1 MSTHGKIGSFNPTNE
16 TWSSYSERLQYYFEA
31 NEIRDAKKHPTFL
44 SICGPSTFQL
54 LSSLAQPKSLR
65 DHSFTE
71 LTELLDKHYDP
82 APSPIVQ
89 RFTFNTR
96 LRRSD
101 ESIAEFVAELKSIA
115 RHCKFGNVLNDM
127 LRDRLVCGVNDT
139 RIQRS
144 LLQEPNLTYEKALEI
159 AQGIE
164 AAAKN
169 AQQLHLQPTATT
181 VQHLQ
186 QRNRPRLQR
195 SAIRSYHPPSST
207 QPCYRCGEQHLQ
219 TQCRFRTSI
228 CRSCGK
234 QVIVTPCLAGV
245 YTNYTR

>member
-1 MSTHGKIGSFNPTNE
+1 M
-16 TWSSYSERLQYYFEA
+16 
-31 NEIRDAKKHPTFL
+31 
-44 SICGPSTFQL
+44 
-54 LSSLAQPKSLR
+54 
-65 DHSFTE
+65 
-71 LTELLDKHYDP
+71 LDKHYDP

-115 RHCKFGNVLNDM
+115 RHCKLGNVLNDM

-195 SAIRSYHPPSST
+195 SAISSHHPPSST

-234 QVIVTPCLAGV
+234 QGHIAKVCRSKPLERKPQTKGNSLHAISNTESPPLDLPIQPSSHPSTSQGLEDTYNLFTVHG
-245 YTNYTR
+245 